1 MNLPNEKQGSWI
13 EMTRNEMNMENGIR
27 RRDRLD
33 LNTPAEVAIFK
44 AMQEVEKSGADIRLT
59 EAVILLAKARSLVA
73 DYVESV
79 LDDTKC

>member
-44 AMQEVEKSGADIRLT
+44 AMQEVEKSGADKRLT